1 MEKVLLAVLAATLG
15 ITEDEVKAKA
25 EDENGQQELLTLHTA
40 KVKGVK
46 DTAFN
51 DGEKKARKEQRSKFE
66 QEIKEAFELDSD
78 KQGVDLV
85 SDLVAAIRKEAKA
98 ATDDIK
104 KHPDYLALERESN
117 KKIKQLETEAE
128 EKVRAVEQQY
138 ARKDTVATVKAKAL
152 AEFEALN
159 PILAADPAK
168 AARQKAL
175 IEREIEAGN
184 YEIVDGAILILDKDG
199 KRLEDGQ
206 FNPVKLADHVK
217 TIADNLGF
225 EFKAAQER
233 QSGGDDAPDG
243 GKATGFKGELP
254 KSADEYATKLA
265 DKSIPLAD
273 RLAMKEAYEAQN
285 KN

>member
-1 MEKVLLAVLAATLG
+1 MENILLAVLAATLG
-15 ITEDEVKAKA
+15 KTEGEVKELA
-25 EDENGQQELLTLHTA
+25 ETENGQTELLNLHKE

-66 QEIKEAFELDSD
+66 QEIKEAFELDSE

-85 SDLVAAIRKEAKA
+85 QDLVAAIRTEAKK

-104 KHPDYLALERESN
+104 KHPDYLALERESTN
-117 KKIKQLETEAE
+117 KIKQLETEAE
-128 EKVRAVEQQY
+128 EKVKAVEQQY

-159 PILAADPAK
+159 PILATDPAK
-168 AARQKAL
+168 IAKQKAL

-184 YEIVDGAILILDKDG
+184 YEVVEGAILILDKDG
-199 KRLEDGQ
+199 KRQEDAHG
-206 FNPVKLADHVK
+206 NPIKFGDFVKGV
-217 TIADNLGF
+217 ADNLGF
-225 EFKAAQER
+225 EFKAATER
-233 QSGGDDAPDG
+233 KSPGDDAPDKD
-243 GKATGFKGELP
+243 KATGYTGEMP
-254 KSADEYATKLA
+254 KTAAEYATKMA
-265 DKSIPLAD
+265 DRAIPLAE
-273 RLAMKEAYEAQN
+273 RLALKEAYEAQP